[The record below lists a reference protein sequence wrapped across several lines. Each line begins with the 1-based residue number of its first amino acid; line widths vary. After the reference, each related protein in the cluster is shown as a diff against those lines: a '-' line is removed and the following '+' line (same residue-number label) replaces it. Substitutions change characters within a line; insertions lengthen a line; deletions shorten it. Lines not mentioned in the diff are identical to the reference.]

1 MRRFILPPVVILC
14 LLALSSLSPGSGA
27 RALSVQT
34 ATITPIPGG
43 TWINPG
49 NQFVVTGTT
58 LHFAAHA
65 YPTNSGDPKIDHVNF
80 TATWPGAAWRVAC
93 AVSQPSHDNVFECDW
108 NLAQAGVPNGGSG
121 ALTVSFDVY
130 DTSGDYNLAPNGLH
144 QEENWTASMRNWR
157 VTGYESGQGDHV
169 GRDYWAVDLVSN
181 NTAVYPARPG
191 TVVYAQWN
199 CQTTPGQ
206 QNCYGNVVVIDHG
219 NGLYTIYAHL
229 AASGLPQVGQS
240 VGVNNQIGTMSDS
253 GCPGCGAHLHFAAR
267 SGPGNLGADALFGSN
282 TPVRTPW

>member
-58 LHFAAHA
+58 LHFAVHA

-93 AVSQPSHDNVFECDW
+93 AVSNHRATMC
-108 NLAQAGVPNGGSG
+108 L
-121 ALTVSFDVY
+121 
-130 DTSGDYNLAPNGLH
+130 
-144 QEENWTASMRNWR
+144 
-157 VTGYESGQGDHV
+157 
-169 GRDYWAVDLVSN
+169 
-181 NTAVYPARPG
+181 
-191 TVVYAQWN
+191 
-199 CQTTPGQ
+199 
-206 QNCYGNVVVIDHG
+206 
-219 NGLYTIYAHL
+219 
-229 AASGLPQVGQS
+229 S
-240 VGVNNQIGTMSDS
+240 VIGTSLKQ
-253 GCPGCGAHLHFAAR
+253 GCRMVAAAR
-267 SGPGNLGADALFGSN
+267 LL
-282 TPVRTPW
+282 

>member
-1 MRRFILPPVVILC
+1 VVSPTSSYFSPFIYSSSNEKSRYRKGVPYAKIYSAASGHSLFTC
-14 LLALSSLSPGSGA
+14 AFLAFSRIWGQ
-27 RALSVQT
+27 ALSVQT

-108 NLAQAGVPNGGSG
+108 NLAQAWVPNGGSG

-144 QEENWTASMRNWR
+144 QEENWTAPMRNWASNR
-157 VTGYESGQGDHV
+157 V
-169 GRDYWAVDLVSN
+169 R
-181 NTAVYPARPG
+181 
-191 TVVYAQWN
+191 
-199 CQTTPGQ
+199 
-206 QNCYGNVVVIDHG
+206 I
-219 NGLYTIYAHL
+219 
-229 AASGLPQVGQS
+229 
-240 VGVNNQIGTMSDS
+240 
-253 GCPGCGAHLHFAAR
+253 
-267 SGPGNLGADALFGSN
+267 GPGGPCWARLLGG
-282 TPVRTPW
+282 